1 MTKEI
6 NNGELSAAELAKVS
20 GGEGIHI
27 STIVRHCIRYDPEY
41 DSPCNSSLRGKCMEC
56 DHCPRNHD

>member
-6 NNGELSAAELAKVS
+6 NNGELSETELAKVS
-20 GGEGIHI
+20 GGGSIRI
-27 STIVRHCIRYDPEY
+27 STIVGHCRRYDPEY
-41 DSPCNSSLRGKCMEC
+41 DSPCNLSLRGKCIEC